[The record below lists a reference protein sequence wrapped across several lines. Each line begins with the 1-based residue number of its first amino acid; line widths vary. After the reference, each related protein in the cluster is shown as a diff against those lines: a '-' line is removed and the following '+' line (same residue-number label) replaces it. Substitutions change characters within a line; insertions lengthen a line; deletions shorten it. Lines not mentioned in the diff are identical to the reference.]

1 MSLAPSHLE
10 DYGRALF
17 GKGFALPPAG
27 RPLRPSPR
35 DAARLRRLHAQAC
48 RLAET
53 RPKTLAHAE
62 VAHAVEQ
69 GLMYAATCLT
79 AADAPADMAAKRHH
93 AAIIVRLEE
102 VLAEHLS
109 RPLHLAELCSLIGKA
124 MEDRPC

>member
-1 MSLAPSHLE
+1 MERVSLCRRPGAPC
-10 DYGRALF
+10 DP
-17 GKGFALPPAG
+17 PPATRHACG
-27 RPLRPSPR
+27 
-35 DAARLRRLHAQAC
+35 ACMRRSC

-79 AADAPADMAAKRHH
+79 AADAPADMAAKQHH